1 MVHEQIVGLPE
12 LDVFAQKLIPLI
24 MQARVVAL
32 IGPLGAGKTTL
43 VRALARQ
50 MHIAGAIV
58 SPTFTYMVT
67 YQMPNGMLLHHFDL
81 YRILSVQQFYEAGF
95 NEYLNQPNSLV
106 FIEWPEVIRDVL
118 PEKTVTVTFE
128 YIDVQLDKRKITIT
142 TPIVINK

>member
-12 LDVFAQKLIPLI
+12 LDAFAQKLIPLI
-24 MQARVVAL
+24 MQARIVAL

-81 YRILSVQQFYEAGF
+81 YRISSVQQFYEAGF

-118 PEKTVTVTFE
+118 PDKTLTITFE
-128 YIDVQLDKRKITIT
+128 YIDIQLDKRKITIT
-142 TPIVINK
+142 TPIVTNQ

>member
-12 LDVFAQKLIPLI
+12 LDAFAQKLVPLI

-32 IGPLGAGKTTL
+32 VGPLGAGKTTF
-43 VRALARQ
+43 VRAVARQ

-67 YQMPNGMLLHHFDL
+67 YQMPNDMLLHHFDL
-81 YRILSVQQFYEAGF
+81 YRITSAQQFYDAGF

-106 FIEWPEVIRDVL
+106 FIEWPELIRDAL
-118 PEKTVTVTFE
+118 PDKTLTVSFE
-128 YIDVQLDKRKITIT
+128 YIQEQLDKRKITIT
-142 TPIVINK
+142 TPIATN

>member
-1 MVHEQIVGLPE
+1 MISEQVVGLPE
-12 LDVFAQKLIPLI
+12 LDAFAKKLVPLV

-50 MHIAGAIV
+50 MRIAGAIV

-81 YRILSVQQFYEAGF
+81 YRITSAQQFYEAGF
-95 NEYLNQPNSLV
+95 NEYLNQPNSLS
-106 FIEWPEVIRDVL
+106 FIEWPELILDSL
-118 PEKTVTVTFE
+118 PDKTLTVTFE
-128 YIDVQLDKRKITIT
+128 YIDEQFDKRKITVS
-142 TPIVINK
+142 TPVESV